1 MFPMSTSNR
10 STYHHGAL
18 RPALIAA
25 ARALLDEGGPEAVGL
40 REAARRV
47 GVTPTATYRHF
58 RDKEAL
64 LAAVAA
70 EGFREF
76 GAALTAAGRAADP
89 LPAMGA
95 AYIDFAL
102 AKPGMFRLMF
112 SPLLAA
118 RADNPDLRAAA
129 EAAFEALRGGVRAR
143 GRAGEGVDAA
153 AIGAWSLV
161 HGLSHLILDG
171 VLPKADAEIFKRA
184 ILAAPNGAL
193 DLKATGKR

>member
-1 MFPMSTSNR
+1 MFLMSTSSR
-10 STYHHGAL
+10 PTYHHGAL
-18 RPALIAA
+18 RSALIAA
-25 ARALLDEGGPEAVGL
+25 ARALLDEGGPEAVGV

-76 GAALTAAGRAADP
+76 GAALAATESAADP

-95 AYIDFAL
+95 AYVDFAL
-102 AKPGMFRLMF
+102 AQPGMFRLMF

-118 RADNPDLRAAA
+118 RAANPELRAAA
-129 EAAFEALRGGVRAR
+129 EAAFDALRGGVRAR
-143 GRAGEGVDAA
+143 GGAGEGGDAA
-153 AIGAWSLV
+153 AVAAWSLV

-171 VLPKADAEIFKRA
+171 VLPKVEAETFKRA
-184 ILAAPNGAL
+184 ILAAPTGAL
-193 DLKATGKR
+193 NLEALRRR